1 MDSGKLHV
9 VQFSRSSIFR
19 CLSDSLFI
27 LAQPIPFCQPFF
39 QKFFREFSADFCLLP
54 CFRSLCCSLTAPAL
68 RVLDYITTPFS
79 FCQLLFSSFLLSRQ
93 ILYIYHGVDNKLQS
107 FYFYNDGNAKTE
119 KSPLIHCCLRS

>member
-9 VQFSRSSIFR
+9 VQFSRSSISR

-54 CFRSLCCSLTAPAL
+54 CSRSLCCSLRTPAL
-68 RVLDYITTPFS
+68 TVLDYITTPFS
-79 FCQLLFSSFLLSRQ
+79 FCQLFFLKFFIFRRKANRKMDKSGNIINISARSKTVYQKRFKSWLF
-93 ILYIYHGVDNKLQS
+93 
-107 FYFYNDGNAKTE
+107 
-119 KSPLIHCCLRS
+119 